1 MKGEQDFETRVV
13 HADEG
18 YLNEE
23 GALRTPIY
31 QSSTFV
37 FEDVDQGAARFAGEE
52 DGYIYTRLGNPTQAD
67 LEKQMANLEGG
78 EAAIATASGMA
89 ATSGAVL
96 QLLSA
101 GDHMIA
107 SDTLYGCTHS
117 LFEEMLPRWNVEV
130 SFVDMTELD
139 NVRREMQD
147 NTRVIFAETPANPTL
162 TLADIEKLSELTAER
177 STKLVID
184 NTFMTPYLQRPLEL
198 GADIVIH
205 SATKYISGHGDT
217 IAGLIVGPEETLA
230 EMREQTIKDIGG
242 IIAPLNAFLLLRGL
256 KTLCVRMDRICKN
269 ARKVAEFLQSHPR
282 VDEVYYPG
290 FASHPQHELA
300 RRQMDDFGGMITFE
314 LEGGFQAGKDLM
326 NAVELSVLAVSL
338 GDVDTLI
345 QHPASMTHA
354 VVPEEER
361 IKAGITDSLV
371 RISAGIES
379 ADDIIADLE
388 QALDRIY

>member
-1 MKGEQDFETRVV
+1 MKREQDFETRVV

-37 FEDVDQGAARFAGEE
+37 FKDVDQGAARFAGEE

-78 EAAIATASGMA
+78 DAAIATASGMA
-89 ATSGAVL
+89 ATSGALL

-117 LFEEMLPRWNVEV
+117 LFEDMLPRWNIDV
-130 SFVDMTELD
+130 SFVDMTDLD
-139 NVRREMQD
+139 NVRREMCD
-147 NTRVIFAETPANPTL
+147 NTVVIFAETPANPTL
-162 TLADIEKLSELTAER
+162 ALADIEKLSELTAER

-326 NAVELSVLAVSL
+326 NAVKLSVLAVSL

-379 ADDIIADLE
+379 AEDIIADLE

>member
-89 ATSGAVL
+89 ATSGALL

-162 TLADIEKLSELTAER
+162 ALADIEKLSELTAER

-269 ARKVAEFLQSHPR
+269 ARKGAEFLQSHPR

-326 NAVELSVLAVSL
+326 NAVKLSVLAVSL

-379 ADDIIADLE
+379 AEDIIADLE